1 MTIKTKDGNEE
12 LAAALASLGLRRMQ
26 ENWVSIVDAARTEKP
41 AHGRWLRGLIL
52 AEAADKEER
61 VRQARI
67 RRANIEEIRV
77 METFPFDRQPKLKKR
92 FVLDLYDSL
101 EYMTK
106 PQDLIFIGPTGC
118 GKSGLATSYLIHAL
132 NNGYR
137 GYWIDFKDLLDRLWR
152 AIGDGTAKKVV
163 KRFASIDA
171 LLIDELGYSPIRK
184 EQAGLFFDLMKRRH
198 RKKTTFI
205 TTQLG
210 YDDWA
215 DFLQNKHLTAAL
227 LDRMTEDCTVFNMRE
242 CISIRPKNIRHATKE
257 TTGSEEK

>member
-1 MTIKTKDGNEE
+1 MTIKTTDNEE
-12 LAAALASLGLRRMQ
+12 ALAAAFACLGLRRMQ
-26 ENWVSIVDAARTEKP
+26 ENWASIIETARSEKP
-41 AHGRWLRGLIL
+41 AYGRWLRDLVL
-52 AEAADKEER
+52 AEAADKQER
-61 VRQARI
+61 LRQARI
-67 RRANIEEIRV
+67 RRANIEEVRV
-77 METFPFDRQPKLKKR
+77 METFPFDRQPNLKKK

-101 EYMTK
+101 EFMTK

-132 NNGYR
+132 NSGYR

-152 AIGDGTAKKVV
+152 AIGDGTAKRVV
-163 KRFASIDA
+163 KRFASLDT
-171 LLIDELGYSPIRK
+171 LVIDELGYSPIRK

-198 RKKTTFI
+198 RRKTTLI

-227 LDRMTEDCTVFNMRE
+227 LDRMTEDCTVFNMRR
-242 CISIRPKNIRHATKE
+242 CISIRPKNIRHATE
-257 TTGSEEK
+257 NTDDSEE

>member
-1 MTIKTKDGNEE
+1 MATKPRDPTELLAEAFKCLGLKYIPENWKTI
-12 LAAALASLGLRRMQ
+12 LAS
-26 ENWVSIVDAARTEKP
+26 ARAEKP
-41 AHGRWLRGLIL
+41 AHDRWLRDLIL
-52 AEAADKEER
+52 AEATEKQER
-61 VRQARI
+61 LRLARI
-67 RRANIEEIRV
+67 RRANIPEIRV
-77 METFPFDRQPKLKKR
+77 METFPFDRQPNLKKK

-101 EYMTK
+101 EFMTK

-132 NNGYR
+132 NHGYR
-137 GYWIDFKDLLDRLWR
+137 GYWIDFKELLDRLWR
-152 AIGDGTAKKVV
+152 SVGDGTSKRVV
-163 KRFASIDA
+163 NRFVQMDA
-171 LLIDELGYSPIRK
+171 LCIDELGYTPIRK

-227 LDRMTEDCTVFNMRE
+227 LDRMTEDCTVFNMRR
-242 CISIRPKNIRHATKE
+242 CISIRPKNIRHATQD
-257 TTGSEEK
+257 TNDGSEE

>member
-1 MTIKTKDGNEE
+1 MTIKTKDNDET
-12 LAAALASLGLRRMQ
+12 LAAAFVCLGLKHMQ
-26 ENWVSIVDAARTEKP
+26 ENWESIIDAARTEKP
-41 AHGRWLRGLIL
+41 SHGRWLRGLVL
-52 AEAADKEER
+52 AEAADRQER
-61 VRQARI
+61 QRQARI
-67 RRANIEEIRV
+67 RRAGIPEVRV
-77 METFPFDRQPKLKKR
+77 METFPFDRQPNLKKR

-101 EYMTK
+101 EFMTK

-132 NNGYR
+132 NHGHR

-152 AIGDGTAKKVV
+152 AIGDGTSKRVV
-163 KRFASIDA
+163 KRFASLDA
-171 LLIDELGYSPIRK
+171 LVIDELGYAPIRK

-198 RKKTTFI
+198 RKKTTMI

-227 LDRMTEDCTVFNMRE
+227 LDRMTEDCTVFNMRR
-242 CISIRPKNIRHATKE
+242 CISIRPKNIRHATQDDDS
-257 TTGSEEK
+257 SEE

>member
-1 MTIKTKDGNEE
+1 MTTKTKESKED
-12 LAAALASLGLRRMQ
+12 LAAAFACLGLRRM
-26 ENWVSIVDAARTEKP
+26 EANWETIIEAARAEKP
-41 AHGRWLRGLIL
+41 TYGRWLRDLIL
-52 AEAADKEER
+52 AEAADKQER
-61 VRQARI
+61 VRQARV
-67 RRANIEEIRV
+67 RRANIEELRV
-77 METFPFDRQPKLKKR
+77 METFPFERQPKLRKR

-101 EYMTK
+101 EFITK

-118 GKSGLATSYLIHAL
+118 GKSGLATSYLVHAL
-132 NNGYR
+132 NSGYR
-137 GYWIDFKDLLDRLWR
+137 GYWIDFKELLDRLWR
-152 AIGDGTAKKVV
+152 AVGDGTAKRVV
-163 KRFASIDA
+163 KRFAAYDV

-198 RKKTTFI
+198 RKKTTLI

-242 CISIRPKNIRHATKE
+242 CISIRPKNIRHATKDAD
-257 TTGSEEK
+257 GSDE